1 MCPSCHVYD
10 RLTVCSC
17 LTTLAMHKLD
27 SNGPAQPT
35 QCPSCEECVVLENTI
50 HSKNYNLENNKISG
64 CTKYA
69 GGFFSHRFIWS
80 SLLSSQRLKKD
91 WTWPLVIYYYTFL
104 YVLTTTVI
112 FHFRISGTAI
122 SRQMRKREDTTKDL
136 WTILVETTWQ
146 ELSSCS

>member
-50 HSKNYNLENNKISG
+50 HSKNYNLEII
-64 CTKYA
+64 KYQVA
-69 GGFFSHRFIWS
+69 PNMPVDS
-80 SLLSSQRLKKD
+80 SL
-91 WTWPLVIYYYTFL
+91 I
-104 YVLTTTVI
+104 VL
-112 FHFRISGTAI
+112 FGLPYLAARG
-122 SRQMRKREDTTKDL
+122 
-136 WTILVETTWQ
+136 
-146 ELSSCS
+146 